1 MEYLIKHYFLM
12 NPWHLILL
20 SVIFVGAGINHFR
33 IPSFY
38 EKMIPPYWKYPK
50 FWNYLSGLMEIA
62 AGILLLNHVY
72 QVMAASLIFTMLIL
86 FFSVH
91 IYMLQER
98 HGKFKKIPEWILWAR
113 IPLQFFLLYW
123 ASMYIRMV

>member
-1 MEYLIKHYFLM
+1 M

-20 SVIFVGAGINHFR
+20 SAIFILAGLNHFR

-50 FWNYLSGLMEIA
+50 FWNYLSGILEIVC
-62 AGILLLNHVY
+62 GFLLLNPIY
-72 QVMAASLIFTMLIL
+72 QIMAASLIFAMLVL

-113 IPLQFFLLYW
+113 IPMQFVLLYW
-123 ASMYIRMV
+123 ASLYIRIV